1 MEAFTFDDFIDAANG
16 RNTKSASLEKFFKG
30 PEINVPLI
38 DPTKQPAAGGVK
50 ELCSYGVKAVFGGKS
65 FKINFIPAC

>member
-16 RNTKSASLEKFFKG
+16 RHTKSASLGKFFKG
-30 PEINVPLI
+30 SEINVPF
-38 DPTKQPAAGGVK
+38 DATKRPAAGGFMADK
-50 ELCSYGVKAVFGGKS
+50 VKAFTGGKS

>member
-16 RNTKSASLEKFFKG
+16 RDTKSASLGKFFEG
-30 PEINVPLI
+30 PEINFPF
-38 DPTKQPAAGGVK
+38 DPTKQPAAGGVMGDTF
-50 ELCSYGVKAVFGGKS
+50 YAVTGGKS